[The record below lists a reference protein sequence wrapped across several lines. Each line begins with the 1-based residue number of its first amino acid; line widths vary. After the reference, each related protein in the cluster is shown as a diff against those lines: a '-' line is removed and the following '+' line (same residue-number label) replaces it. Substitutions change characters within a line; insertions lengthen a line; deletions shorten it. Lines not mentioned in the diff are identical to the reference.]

1 MKKYLS
7 LLIALLIVLQPISAF
22 ADSFKDVR
30 QNDWYYENIS
40 ILVEDGILNG
50 YPDKTF
56 KPQNTI
62 TRAEFIKA
70 IMCVIG
76 YDNVKSLGLH
86 WADGYIKKG
95 TNLGILCRKVT
106 TNLDQPITRYDMSRI
121 VSNLLTYQQG
131 NPSVDLNL
139 YENSLG
145 DIAAISKN
153 LDPSLKKSVLN
164 SYASGILTGYDDGT
178 FSGNRTLNRGEA
190 ATVLLRIKDAKYR
203 AKPKIVS
210 ESSYGEEILHLVNKE
225 RTARGLNAL
234 ILSADISKVA
244 VEKSK
249 DMSVNNY
256 FAHESPNY
264 GSPFDMMRKFGL
276 TYMAAGENIAMGHR
290 TPADVMNGWM
300 NSPGH
305 KANILNKKFN
315 KMGIGMYVDKSI
327 YWTQMFT
334 D

>member
-22 ADSFKDVR
+22 TDSFKDVG
-30 QNDWYYENIS
+30 QNDWYYENIN
-40 ILVEDGILNG
+40 ILAKDGTLNG

-56 KPQNTI
+56 KPQSTI

-70 IMCVIG
+70 TMSIIG
-76 YDNVKSLGLH
+76 YDNVKSLGSH

-95 TNLGILCRKVT
+95 TNLGILCKEVT
-106 TNLDQPITRYDMSRI
+106 SNPDQPITRYDMSRI
-121 VSNLLTYQQG
+121 VSNLLTYQDYS
-131 NPSVDLNL
+131 PSVDLSF

-153 LDPSLKKSVLN
+153 LDPVLKKSVLN

-178 FSGNRTLNRGEA
+178 FSGNRTLTRGEA

-210 ESSYGEEILHLVNKE
+210 ESSYGEEILQLVNKE
-225 RTARGLNAL
+225 RTSRGLKAL
-234 ILSADISKVA
+234 VLSADISKVA

-249 DMSVNNY
+249 DMAIYDY

-264 GSPFDMMRKFGL
+264 GSPFDMMHKFGI
-276 TYMAAGENIAMGHR
+276 TYRAAGENIAMGYR
-290 TPADVMNGWM
+290 TPADVMEGWM

-305 KANILNKKFN
+305 KANILNKNFN
-315 KMGIGMYVDKSI
+315 KMGIGMYNGKTI
-327 YWTQMFT
+327 YWTQQFT

>member
-225 RTARGLNAL
+225 RTARGLKAL

-249 DMSVNNY
+249 DMAVYSY

-264 GSPFDMMRKFGL
+264 GSPFDMMRKFGI
-276 TYMAAGENIAMGHR
+276 TYRAAGENIAMGHR
-290 TPADVMNGWM
+290 TPADVMKGWM

-305 KANILNKKFN
+305 KANILNKNFTKI
-315 KMGIGMYVDKSI
+315 GVGMYSGKSI